1 LRGNLAVNPSQR
13 ITFASAFMEDDGI
26 MKSTRNLR
34 HFEIMQKP
42 FRLTELVD
50 TLEFREIYLALN
62 KHKVDIDV
70 IRACKSNMAR
80 SRTC

>member
-1 LRGNLAVNPSQR
+1 MRGNLAVNPSQR

-50 TLEFREIYLALN
+50 TLEFREIYLA
-62 KHKVDIDV
+62 HKVDIDV
-70 IRACKSNMAR
+70 IRACKSN
-80 SRTC
+80 TWPDQGLVE